1 MQDILLINPNSSSA
15 TTAMMVAIAAGDAP
29 AGYQVEGRT
38 AQRWPADGSSTPAS
52 SSRPRLEVERTWRD
66 GGTHWAGVIISA
78 FGDPGI
84 ERVRAACRVPV
95 VGIAEASMREASAG
109 GRRFGIATVTPDL
122 VGPIEGRARALGLL
136 AVYAGI
142 RLTDGD
148 PRQLAA
154 DPQALEEAL
163 ARAVQ
168 RSIDDDGAEAVIIG
182 GGPLGQAAIG
192 LQGRFAVPVIA
203 PIPAAMRL
211 LCRGCSNPGARGE
224 APWTC
229 SSCRTGSA
237 SSRFRLHD
245 PRPAIAPGSPP
256 PS

>member
-29 AGYQVEGRT
+29 AGYRVEGRT
-38 AQRWPADGSSTPAS
+38 AQDGPPMIVNPGELEQAA
-52 SSRPRLEVERTWRD
+52 LEVERTWRD

-154 DPQALEEAL
+154 DPKALEEAL

-211 LCRGCSNPGARGE
+211 LMSRL
-224 APWTC
+224 AP
-229 SSCRTGSA
+229 
-237 SSRFRLHD
+237 H
-245 PRPAIAPGSPP
+245 
-256 PS
+256 

>member
-1 MQDILLINPNSSSA
+1 MQEILLINPNSSSA

-29 AGYQVEGRT
+29 PGYRVEGRT
-38 AQRWPADGSSTPAS
+38 AQDGPPMIVNPSELDAAA
-52 SSRPRLEVERTWRD
+52 LEVERTWRG

-84 ERVRAACRVPV
+84 ERVRAVSRVPV

-154 DPQALEEAL
+154 DPLALEEAL

-211 LCRGCSNPGARGE
+211 LMSRL
-224 APWTC
+224 AP
-229 SSCRTGSA
+229 
-237 SSRFRLHD
+237 H
-245 PRPAIAPGSPP
+245 
-256 PS
+256 